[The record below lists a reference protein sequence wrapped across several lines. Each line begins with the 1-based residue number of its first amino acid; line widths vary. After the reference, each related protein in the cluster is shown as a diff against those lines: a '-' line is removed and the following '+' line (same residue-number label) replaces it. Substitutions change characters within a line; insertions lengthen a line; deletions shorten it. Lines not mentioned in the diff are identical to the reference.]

1 MANQE
6 HLAKLKL
13 GVDAWNDWRKQNPQ
27 IEPDLFRANLLG
39 ANLAGA
45 NLRGVNL
52 NEANLSGADFS
63 GANLQS
69 AELIG
74 ANLSRTNLSGAIL
87 SEATLS
93 EAILSKANLTGAY
106 LSGAD
111 FIKADLNSADLN
123 SADLSRAD
131 LSKADLSKA
140 DLSGADLFG
149 ADLFGADLLETN
161 LSRTDLSSADLR
173 GAFLTRT
180 HALGANFKEAFLTG
194 ACLEDWQINSATEL
208 DGVICEYFYL
218 QYPDRERRPESG
230 SLAPGEFRQMFGGES
245 EIVELIF
252 AQGIDWKAFFSS
264 FNKVQTRR
272 DAALSIQA
280 LEKKRDGALAI
291 RVYVPADANKA
302 RVQQYLQREYEL
314 ELKASDR
321 AIGLMDVDEETA
333 EDPDR
338 STDLREIAHI
348 LASSHI
354 TVEGVTQA
362 ENGAGTAGITAQE
375 NGLATVQDLREQLQ
389 DNLIDDGSDPTECD
403 RPSET
408 IPLASTAGEI
418 QQVLCQMSQT
428 YPTSTPVE
436 KLMAVAE
443 AVRAIE
449 SDRTRLQRVVDI
461 LKAGGTAALQQAIDH
476 PLAQILLAALSET

>member
-6 HLAKLKL
+6 HLAKLKF
-13 GVDAWNDWRKQNPQ
+13 GVDDWNDWRKQSPQ

-45 NLRGVNL
+45 NLSKANL
-52 NEANLSGADFS
+52 NEANLSGADLS

-74 ANLSRTNLSGAIL
+74 ADLSKANLSGAIG
-87 SEATLS
+87 SEAMVS
-93 EAILSKANLTGAY
+93 EAILSQANLTGAY
-106 LSGAD
+106 LSGAE
-111 FIKADLNSADLN
+111 FIKADLSG
-123 SADLSRAD
+123 ADLSRAD

-140 DLSGADLFG
+140 DLSGADLSRADLFG

-161 LSRTDLSSADLR
+161 LSRADLSSADLR

-180 HALGANFKEAFLTG
+180 QALGANFKEALLTG
-194 ACLEDWQINSATEL
+194 SCLEDWQINSSTQL

-230 SLAPGEFRQMFGGES
+230 SLTPGEFRQLFGGGS

-252 AQGIDWKAFFSS
+252 ARGIDWKAFFSS

-272 DAALSIQA
+272 RGAELSIQA
-280 LEKKRDGALAI
+280 LEKKPNGALAI
-291 RVYVPADANKA
+291 RVNVPADANKA

-314 ELKASDR
+314 ELKAYDR
-321 AIGLMDVDEETA
+321 SLGLMALDEQTEMN
-333 EDPDR
+333 PDR
-338 STDLREIAHI
+338 STDLKEIAKI
-348 LASSHI
+348 VASSHI
-354 TVEGVTQA
+354 SVEGITQPESGSGTEGITEP
-362 ENGAGTAGITAQE
+362 ENGSPMGDGF
-375 NGLATVQDLREQLQ
+375 
-389 DNLIDDGSDPTECD
+389 IDDTEDQTECD

-408 IPLASTAGEI
+408 IPLGSTAGEI
-418 QQVLCQMSQT
+418 QQLLCQMSQT
-428 YPTSTPVE
+428 YPTTTPIE

-443 AVRAIE
+443 AMRAIE
-449 SDRTRLQRVVDI
+449 RDPTCLQRVADI
-461 LKAGGTAALQQAIDH
+461 MKAGGTGALQQAIDH
-476 PLAQILLAALSET
+476 PLANILLAALSET

>member
-13 GVDAWNDWRKQNPQ
+13 GVDAWNDWRKQTPQ

-45 NLRGVNL
+45 NLSKANL
-52 NEANLSGADFS
+52 NEANLGQADLS
-63 GANLQS
+63 GANLES

-74 ANLSRTNLSGAIL
+74 ANLSRANLSGAIL
-87 SEATLS
+87 SEAMVS
-93 EAILSKANLTGAY
+93 EAILGRANLTGAY

-131 LSKADLSKA
+131 LSKADLSGA

-161 LSRTDLSSADLR
+161 LGGADLSSADLS

-180 HALGANFKEAFLTG
+180 HALGANFKEAVLTG
-194 ACLEDWQINSATEL
+194 ACLEDWQINSTTEL

-218 QYPDRERRPESG
+218 QYPDRERRPDRG
-230 SLAPGEFRQMFGGES
+230 SLAPGEFAQLFRGGS
-245 EIVELIF
+245 ETVELIF
-252 AQGIDWKAFFSS
+252 AGGIDWKAFFSS

-272 DAALSIQA
+272 RGAEISLQA
-280 LEKKRDGALAI
+280 LEKKPDGALAI
-291 RVYVPADANKA
+291 RVNVPPHADKA
-302 RVQQYLQREYEL
+302 EVERYLQREYEL
-314 ELKASDR
+314 ELVADDR
-321 AIGLMDVDEETA
+321 SIGLMALDEQME
-333 EDPDR
+333 PDR
-338 STDLREIAHI
+338 STDLREIAKI
-348 LASSHI
+348 LAGSHI
-354 TVEGVTQA
+354 SVEGITQPEKDSGTEGITEP
-362 ENGAGTAGITAQE
+362 ENGS
-375 NGLATVQDLREQLQ
+375 ATVPYDLEQLG
-389 DNLIDDGSDPTECD
+389 DDSIDDTSDPTECD
-403 RPSET
+403 RPAVR
-408 IPLASTAGEI
+408 IPLASTAAEI
-418 QQVLCQMSQT
+418 RQILCQMSET
-428 YPTSTPVE
+428 YPTRTPVE

-443 AVRAIE
+443 AVRAME
-449 SDRTRLQRVVDI
+449 TDRTGLERVVEI

-476 PLAQILLAALSET
+476 PLANILLAALSET